1 MTSYS
6 YRAHLT
12 WLWVVSFVLVIMGV
26 LYLRV
31 IVRIGPDASSTLF
44 DLVLAQYVPYL
55 GAIVAFH
62 FAARTARQPATK
74 GQIVPYRVAM
84 LLSLLWNL
92 TVVVFVVQ
100 ACSNPDLT
108 EDATADIKKF
118 VPPLSW
124 AVAPAIGFFFGK
136 PAEEKK

>member
-1 MTSYS
+1 MTSYI
-6 YRAHLT
+6 YRARLT
-12 WLWVVSFVLVIMGV
+12 YLWVASFVLAIVGV

-62 FAARTARQPATK
+62 VAGRNVRQPATK
-74 GQIVPYRVAM
+74 GQIFPYWVAM
-84 LLSLLWNL
+84 VLSFLWNL
-92 TVVVFVVQ
+92 TLVVFVVQ
-100 ACSNPDLT
+100 ACSDPDLT
-108 EDATADIKKF
+108 EIATGDIKKF
-118 VPPLSW
+118 VPPLSIF
-124 AVAPAIGFFFGK
+124 VAPAIGFFFGK